1 MYYYANDA
9 RFQFDTLPATE
20 PTSSLEELL
29 AEGTVSCSSIGS
41 PTQLAE
47 FDPCTWDS
55 VDWTDV
61 FCPQTW
67 SSTSSPLQ
75 LSDESPPPPS
85 PASDF
90 VMGDTTESLSDWV
103 SVPSED
109 SFHTAT
115 VGFPSPSI
123 ESHQFMLDVD
133 FYGLVDRPRPESPPQ
148 IEPPAAIAQTQQHSL
163 VRICNGS
170 AKSEDVEEAAPQPA
184 KRRRQDTTPRF
195 QCDKCNSR
203 FARSHNLKVHIKS
216 VHENQRSFPCKVA
229 GCEHAFSRKH
239 DLTRHFQS
247 KHTNKGSPRR
257 KGNKE

>member
-1 MYYYANDA
+1 MSRHHSQTASIKIWAHDS
-9 RFQFDTLPATE
+9 FQ
-20 PTSSLEELL
+20 
-29 AEGTVSCSSIGS
+29 VSYSSIGS

-90 VMGDTTESLSDWV
+90 VTGDTTGSLSDWV

-109 SFHTAT
+109 S
-115 VGFPSPSI
+115 PSSCD
-123 ESHQFMLDVD
+123 EASQFTLNID
-133 FYGLVDRPRPESPPQ
+133 FYALVNRPRSESAPL
-148 IEPPAAIAQTQQHSL
+148 IEPPAAIAQAQQHSL
-163 VRICNGS
+163 VQICKGS

-195 QCDKCNSR
+195 QCDQCNSR
-203 FARSHNLKVHIKS
+203 
-216 VHENQRSFPCKVA
+216 E
-229 GCEHAFSRKH
+229 
-239 DLTRHFQS
+239 
-247 KHTNKGSPRR
+247 
-257 KGNKE
+257 